1 MLGQP
6 LSIPTAQPKKKRTP
20 MMSFFSKVSWKLRL
34 QKREPLKNAVFI
46 LAERAQDASVKKRHM
61 AMRGL
66 GTMACERLDK
76 VRKYKKIVLDLLVH
90 GLYDPVSSE
99 VIHESVKTLT
109 IILGKMQGKGLGSF
123 FIDITLQARTLL
135 DDEND
140 SLRYSAFVLF
150 GQLAAFA
157 GRKWKSFFT
166 SQVKQTQDSLLTH
179 LQDRNPQVAKACK
192 TTFRACSPY
201 LRQRKEYGFQSE
213 EDQRNPKLCRQ
224 LVPVVQATPA
234 DTTGKRLA
242 ASTGPIPNCRIVSNQ
257 VSVVFSHRLLVQ
269 TVTQQ

>member
-1 MLGQP
+1 MEDMGARRRVESSASQSCRNSRLEK
-6 LSIPTAQPKKKRTP
+6 LSRVIPSGFYPGNSGSLRRPGPELSHTRRTHHVTA
-20 MMSFFSKVSWKLRL
+20 
-34 QKREPLKNAVFI
+34 
-46 LAERAQDASVKKRHM
+46 AERAQDASVKKRHM

-179 LQDRNPQVAKACK
+179 LQDRNPQVAKTLVL
-192 TTFRACSPY
+192 TTWGQPSVLSLGLTY
-201 LRQRKEYGFQSE
+201 L
-213 EDQRNPKLCRQ
+213 
-224 LVPVVQATPA
+224 VVIDSLLQDNFI
-234 DTTGKRLA
+234 DTLG
-242 ASTGPIPNCRIVSNQ
+242 
-257 VSVVFSHRLLVQ
+257 
-269 TVTQQ
+269 